1 MRCKLCLLE
10 RRKAP
15 SAFRFGPARDQAE
28 EPRRL
33 PRGIAL
39 GALTATFVLVA
50 LFGAGAA
57 SAATNRGGAVTT
69 TIDTSGN
76 YGPCLNG
83 PGLINCNLY
92 QSKGDVFLS
101 GGPDNSASG
110 LPNGDYFF
118 AILDPGVQN
127 GGVKDGAAGNLS
139 DTVADPST
147 GTYPG
152 DLGSGDTVYDRKFNL
167 NNGVLTNLGTHVL
180 GTHTNGGVTRPV
192 IQATPDDD
200 TSNRGGV
207 YILAVCKWQGGP
219 HPSDAPPS
227 TCKYD
232 AFKCKPKPP
241 PPPPATP
248 LIVTKDANPSFKRT
262 FKWDIS
268 KAVDRNRINTP
279 SGTSATFNYTIGV
292 TKDTGTDSDWEITGT
307 IQVFNPND
315 GAVTGVNVSD
325 KVEVNNLDPNCSLD
339 GNAGTNATIPANS
352 DVDFPYTCIYQNKPD
367 PSSGTN
373 TATATWPAQAVG
385 TSGGLAA
392 GSASGTFNFVFDTG
406 VDPNPTLVDSCV
418 SVTDTVDGVPSTLD
432 DPLCASKTYTPAR
445 TFDDPAGTCT
455 THNNTASFETKAT
468 GTTGS
473 ASRSVKVCVGKD
485 LAVSKD
491 ATPSFRKKFT
501 WGINLNVDKTLVTQ
515 VGGNATFNYTVNVTR
530 DAGAPRNWQV
540 DGKITVSNPND
551 WEAVTVDVGDAID
564 DPNATCTVTGGN
576 NATIPASGSK
586 TFDYSCAYSA
596 APQSGSETNTATAT
610 WDKGAFYTPHGS
622 KTGTAPVD
630 WAGTTPTLVDSCV
643 SVTDTVD
650 GVPSTLDDPLC
661 ASKTYTPARTF
672 DDPAGTCTTHNNTA
686 SFETKA
692 TGTTGSA
699 SRSVK
704 VCVGKDLAVSKDATP
719 SFRKK
724 FTWGIN
730 LNVDKTLVTQVGGN
744 ATFNY
749 TVNVTRDAGAPRN
762 WQVDG
767 KITVSNPNDW
777 EAVTVDVGDAIDDP
791 NATCTVTGG
800 NNATIPASGSKTFD
814 YSCAYSAAPQSGS
827 ETNTATATWDKGAFY
842 TPHGSKTGTA
852 PVDWAGT
859 TPTLVDECV
868 NVSDTYAGSLGQP
881 CVLGANNRAPSS
893 LTTFNFSRTVPV
905 PALGCKSYDNTA
917 KFTTND
923 SKTTGDASQS
933 VKVCTPPAPPP
944 PPGLQGWEGW
954 HDNVGAH
961 CSARVQKPFLTPS
974 QQVAA
979 YTEVFCN
986 RPSAVTVMS
995 RLRANYQFADLT
1007 VAQSGCAAGR
1017 AECVQHL
1024 PRGFTYFYLPCPK
1037 SVVQQHNAL
1046 YYTDILLYPG
1056 TKIKQ
1061 SYPFPQRSRDATL
1074 SPYCLS

>member
-167 NNGVLTNLGTHVL
+167 NNGVPTNLGTHVL

-200 TSNRGGV
+200 MSNRGGV

-406 VDPNPTLVDSCV
+406 VDPN
-418 SVTDTVDGVPSTLD
+418 
-432 DPLCASKTYTPAR
+432 
-445 TFDDPAGTCT
+445 
-455 THNNTASFETKAT
+455 
-468 GTTGS
+468 
-473 ASRSVKVCVGKD
+473 
-485 LAVSKD
+485 
-491 ATPSFRKKFT
+491 
-501 WGINLNVDKTLVTQ
+501 
-515 VGGNATFNYTVNVTR
+515 
-530 DAGAPRNWQV
+530 
-540 DGKITVSNPND
+540 
-551 WEAVTVDVGDAID
+551 
-564 DPNATCTVTGGN
+564 
-576 NATIPASGSK
+576 
-586 TFDYSCAYSA
+586 
-596 APQSGSETNTATAT
+596 
-610 WDKGAFYTPHGS
+610 
-622 KTGTAPVD
+622 
-630 WAGTTPTLVDSCV
+630 PTLVDSCV